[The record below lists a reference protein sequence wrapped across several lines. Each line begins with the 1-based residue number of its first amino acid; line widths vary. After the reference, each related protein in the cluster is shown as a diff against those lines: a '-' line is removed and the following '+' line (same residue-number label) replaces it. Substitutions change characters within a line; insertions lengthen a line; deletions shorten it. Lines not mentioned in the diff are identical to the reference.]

1 MVIAKGLQDAKMLIR
16 NAIVNRLV
24 VSIRYISAED
34 IETNRDIEPLVS
46 NGIYCY
52 AFCRLRNDFRCFK
65 LSGIVNLIPTQETF
79 ELKPVP
85 PNVFDFTNIKP
96 RKVKNGVP
104 PWVWWMMV
112 IIILWWLFQK

>member
-1 MVIAKGLQDAKMLIR
+1 MVIATDSHDAKILIR

-24 VSIRYISAED
+24 VSIRYVSAED
-34 IETNRDIEPLVS
+34 VETNRDIEPLVS

-52 AFCRLRNDFRCFK
+52 AFCRLRNDFRYFK
-65 LSGIVNLIPTQETF
+65 LSGIVNLITTQETF

-85 PNVFDFTNIKP
+85 PNVFDFTNIEP

-104 PWVWWMMV
+104 TW
-112 IIILWWLFQK
+112 LWRLFHSL